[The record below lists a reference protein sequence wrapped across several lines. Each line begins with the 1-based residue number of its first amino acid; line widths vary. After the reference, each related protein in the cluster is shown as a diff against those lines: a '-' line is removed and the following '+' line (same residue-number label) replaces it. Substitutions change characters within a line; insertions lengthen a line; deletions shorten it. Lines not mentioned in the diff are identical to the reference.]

1 MKMEK
6 VIVHP
11 LTVGAINAAI
21 AASTGDGRNG
31 AAIDARIQYM
41 QRAVNCGL
49 VQKECLGRAQGT
61 LCNLENQL

>member
-1 MKMEK
+1 MKMEQ

-31 AAIDARIQYM
+31 AAVIMRLDYM
-41 QRAVNCGL
+41 RRAVNCGL
-49 VQKECLGRAQGT
+49 VEEDCLGRAQDT
-61 LCNLENQL
+61 IRKLEGML